1 MSDVTEYMIPCMNKS
16 LFGVDCP
23 GCGIQRSAVMV
34 AQGDFAGAY
43 EMYPAIFTLILMFGV
58 IGLNYFFKIKY
69 GTKIIVGLAII
80 NVTVIMI
87 SYITKMNIINL

>member
-34 AQGDFAGAY
+34 AQGDFAGAF

-69 GTKIIVGLAII
+69 GTKIIAGLAII

>member
-1 MSDVTEYMIPCMNKS
+1 MSDVTEYMIPCLNKS

-34 AQGDFAGAY
+34 AQGDFAGAF

-58 IGLNYFFKIKY
+58 IGVNYFYKIKYGPKIITSLAIVNVTLILTNYFFK
-69 GTKIIVGLAII
+69 
-80 NVTVIMI
+80 
-87 SYITKMNIINL
+87 YI